1 MSKRGFSAKDR
12 EKALK
17 LMANGVPQSEVA
29 EQIGCSVFS
38 LQAWKKK
45 AKNGAQTTGVK
56 SEEISQCCLDNGCTD
71 KPPTQSTKN
80 GTADNFIRKFW
91 NKNNRAVDM
100 LLTPKEFSPEETVKL
115 VNEALTYAHEYF
127 QK

>member
-1 MSKRGFSAKDR
+1 MSKKGFSAKDR

-17 LMANGVPQSEVA
+17 MMANGVPQSEVA

-45 AKNGAQTTGVK
+45 AKNGATTK
-56 SEEISQCCLDNGCTD
+56 EKCEETPQCCLDKGCSE
-71 KPPTQSTKN
+71 KAAPPKN
-80 GTADNFIRKFW
+80 GADDFIRKFW
-91 NKNNRAVDM
+91 NKNYRAVDM

>member
-1 MSKRGFSAKDR
+1 M
-12 EKALK
+12 
-17 LMANGVPQSEVA
+17 MANGMSQSEVA

-45 AKNGAQTTGVK
+45 AKNGAQTTIQSK
-56 SEEISQCCLDNGCTD
+56 SEETPQCCLDNGCT
-71 KPPTQSTKN
+71 KVSPPPKK
-80 GTADNFIRKFW
+80 GTADDFVRKFW
-91 NKNNRAVDM
+91 SKNNRAVDM

-115 VNEALTYAHEYF
+115 VNEALAYAHEYF